1 MSFPYKHVLIVGAT
15 SGIGAS
21 MASRLVNSGVKVSV
35 VGRRK
40 ERLEAFVSKHG
51 EDKASSI
58 VFDITDLEAIPS
70 FAET

>member
-1 MSFPYKHVLIVGAT
+1 MSFPYKHVLLVGAT

-21 MASRLVNSGVKVSV
+21 MASRLVSSGVKVSV